1 MQVVNKEIKLNNRET
16 VILVIITYMDN
27 TNRFII
33 QDNSGIIGSSVINE
47 KQAIYNYNR
56 NKKRNNN
63 NKKREVK

>member
-1 MQVVNKEIKLNNRET
+1 MQVVNKEIN
-16 VILVIITYMDN
+16 MDN

-33 QDNSGIIGSSVINE
+33 QDNNGIIGSSAINE

-63 NKKREVK
+63 NV

>member
-1 MQVVNKEIKLNNRET
+1 MKVVNKEIKMNNSET
-16 VILVIITYMDN
+16 VTLGIITYMDN

-33 QDNSGIIGSSVINE
+33 QDNNGIIGSSAINE

-63 NKKREVK
+63 NI

>member
-1 MQVVNKEIKLNNRET
+1 MKVVNKEIKINNSET
-16 VILVIITYMDN
+16 VTLGIITYMDN

-33 QDNSGIIGSSVINE
+33 QDNNGIIGSSAINE

-63 NKKREVK
+63 NI

>member
-1 MQVVNKEIKLNNRET
+1 MKVVNKEIKLNNSET
-16 VILVIITYMDN
+16 GILIIIEYMDN

-33 QDNSGIIGSSVINE
+33 QDNSGIIGSSAINE

-63 NKKREVK
+63 NV

>member
-1 MQVVNKEIKLNNRET
+1 MKVVNKEIKLNNSET

-33 QDNSGIIGSSVINE
+33 QDNNGIIGSSAINE

-56 NKKRNNN
+56 NKKRNSNN
-63 NKKREVK
+63 V